1 MRIKH
6 ALGLAAAAIAL
17 APFSISIGEA
27 QLAPRID
34 SKVEVA
40 PHRAVYQ
47 MTLASAKS
55 SSGIVSA
62 SGALAFEWGDSCDG
76 WTVEQRYKITLVFAQ
91 PQAVEIATSFVTW
104 ESKDGLNYRFKS
116 RKTRNGKPEEDVSG
130 EAKLA
135 AAGKPGM
142 ASFTQP
148 QKQTMDLPAGTVF
161 PTEHTLVLMARA
173 LAGDTVVRRVVFDG
187 ATVDGPAEVNALVG
201 RKLAVGQPGADRH
214 LDHPG
219 WNIRMAY
226 FNLDKTNASEPDY
239 EISME
244 LQDNGITRGLKLD
257 YADFSI
263 KGTLEKVE
271 LLPEPHC

>member
-1 MRIKH
+1 MKH
-6 ALGLAAAAIAL
+6 TLAVAFAAAAAVL
-17 APFSISIGEA
+17 LSVSSTHA

-34 SKVEVA
+34 PKIEVA

-62 SGALAFEWGDSCDG
+62 SGVLAFEWGDSCDG
-76 WTVEQRYKITLVFAQ
+76 WTVAQRYKIVLVASQ
-91 PQAVEIATSFVTW
+91 PGSVEIATSYATW
-104 ESKDGLNYRFKS
+104 ESKDGLKYRFKS
-116 RKTRNGKPEEDVSG
+116 RKTRDGKAEEEVSG
-130 EAKLA
+130 EARLPE
-135 AAGKPGM
+135 AGKPGK
-142 ASFTQP
+142 ADFTLP
-148 QKQTMDLPAGTVF
+148 QKQTMNLPAGTVF

-187 ATVDGPAEVNALVG
+187 ATADGPAEVNALVG
-201 RKLAVGQPGADRH
+201 RKLAIGQAGVEK
-214 LDHPG
+214 LVDHPG

-226 FNLDKTNASEPDY
+226 FSLDKTTASEPDY

-244 LQDNGITRGLKLD
+244 LQDNGIARGLKLD

-271 LLPEPHC
+271 LLPKPAC